1 MKSLKEKIQL
11 VVDIYKSGD
20 LLEAEQ
26 ACKELINENSKVAF
40 LYNLLGLILVGQ
52 KKFDQAI
59 KYYEQGLKIDPTF
72 AIIYNNLGLLFFD
85 QQTDENIKKAE
96 NYYKKSISVDKK
108 IPEAYINLGSL
119 YNSLFRY
126 EESINCYK
134 EAIHINSKFSPA
146 HYNLGIVY
154 ITLGRYN
161 EAKLHLKE
169 AIKINPNN
177 SHAHRSLSRITKY
190 SYTDENFKKLK
201 KSYENTNINNVEV
214 RSNLA
219 FALGKAHEDNKDYE
233 RSFLFYK
240 EANFL
245 HRKKIN
251 FSLDSEKKNFKEIK
265 NTYNSNLFN
274 KFKGT
279 GYLNSSPIFVL
290 GMPRSG
296 TTLVE
301 QILASH
307 PKVFGAD
314 EVEFIPNLLREN
326 FGKDNVGLYFDDVVN
341 RNEDIFKKIG
351 TEYISRMK
359 KISNEVEI
367 TTDKLPVNFL
377 SIGFIKL
384 ILPKSKII
392 HCLRSPEDNIF
403 SIFKNHFPSGK
414 INFAYNLDEATEYY
428 NLYVDLMKH
437 WNLVLPN
444 FIFNIKYENLIYNT
458 EIEIKNLIKFCNL
471 NWSAKCLKFY
481 ENKRPIKTASSTQAR
496 SKIYKS
502 SINTWK
508 NYEKYL
514 NEYFAKLKN

>member
-26 ACKELINENSKVAF
+26 ACTKLINENSKVAF

-52 KKFDQAI
+52 KKLDQAI
-59 KYYEQGLKIDPTF
+59 KYYKQGLKIDPTF
-72 AIIYNNLGLLFFD
+72 AIIYNNLGLLFFNE
-85 QQTDENIKKAE
+85 QTDENIKKAE

-108 IPEAYINLGSL
+108 IPEPYINLGSL
-119 YNSLFRY
+119 YNLLFRY

-134 EAIHINSKFSPA
+134 EAIHINSKSSPA

-190 SYTDENFKKLK
+190 SYTDENFKELK
-201 KSYENTNINNVEV
+201 KSYENTNINNVEE

-251 FSLDSEKKNFKEIK
+251 FSLDSEKKKFKKIK
-265 NTYNSNLFN
+265 DTYNSNLFN
-274 KFKGT
+274 EFKGT

-314 EVEFIPNLLREN
+314 EVEFIPNLLKEN
-326 FGKDNVGLYFDDVVN
+326 FGKDNVGLYHEDVVN

-351 TEYISRMK
+351 KEYISRMK
-359 KISNEVEI
+359 KISKEVEI
-367 TTDKLPVNFL
+367 TTDKLPINFL

-428 NLYVDLMKH
+428 NLYVDLMKY
-437 WNLVLPN
+437 WNLILPN
-444 FIFNIKYENLIYNT
+444 FIFNIKYENLINNT
-458 EIEIKNLIKFCNL
+458 EIEIKNLIRFCNL
-471 NWSAKCLKFY
+471 NWSDKCLKFY
-481 ENKRPIKTASSTQAR
+481 DNKRPIKTASSTQAR

-502 SINTWK
+502 SINSWK

-514 NEYFAKLKN
+514 NEYLVKLKN

>member
-1 MKSLKEKIQL
+1 MKSLKEKIQS
-11 VVDIYKSGD
+11 VVDIYKSEN
-20 LLEAEQ
+20 LLEAEH

-59 KYYEQGLKIDPTF
+59 KYYELGLKIDPTF

-85 QQTDENIKKAE
+85 LQTNESIKKAE

-108 IPEAYINLGSL
+108 IPEPYINLGSL

-154 ITLGRYN
+154 ITLGKYN
-161 EAKLHLKE
+161 EAKLHLKK
-169 AIKINPNN
+169 AIKLNPNN
-177 SHAHRSLSRITKY
+177 FHAHRSLSRITKY
-190 SYTDENFKKLK
+190 SYTDEYFKKLK

-219 FALGKAHEDNKDYE
+219 FALGKAHEDNKDYI
-233 RSFLFYK
+233 RSFLLYK

-245 HRKKIN
+245 QRKKIN

-265 NTYNSNLFN
+265 NTYNSKLFN

-314 EVEFIPNLLREN
+314 EVEFIPNLLKEN

-351 TEYISRMK
+351 KEYISRMK

-403 SIFKNHFPSGK
+403 SIFKNHFPGRK

-428 NLYVDLMKH
+428 NLYVDLMEH

-502 SINTWK
+502 SINSWK
-508 NYEKYL
+508 NYKKYL
-514 NEYFAKLKN
+514 NEYFVKLKN

>member
-1 MKSLKEKIQL
+1 MKSLKEKIQS
-11 VVDIYKSGD
+11 VVDIYKSGN
-20 LLEAEQ
+20 LSEAEHS
-26 ACKELINENSKVAF
+26 CKKLINENSKVAF

-59 KYYEQGLKIDPTF
+59 KYYELGVKIDPTF

-85 QQTDENIKKAE
+85 KQTDESIKKAE
-96 NYYKKSISVDKK
+96 NYYKKSISVNKE
-108 IPEAYINLGSL
+108 IPEPYINLGSL

-126 EESINCYK
+126 DESINCYN
-134 EAIHINSKFSPA
+134 EAIRINSKFSPA

-154 ITLGRYN
+154 ITLGKYDK
-161 EAKLHLKE
+161 AKLHLKE
-169 AIKINPNN
+169 AIKLNPSN
-177 SHAHRSLSRITKY
+177 SHAHRSLSIITKY
-190 SYTDENFKKLK
+190 SYTDENFKRLEKL
-201 KSYENTNINNVEV
+201 YENTNINNIKMK
-214 RSNLA
+214 SNLA

-233 RSFLFYK
+233 RSFIFYK

-245 HRKKIN
+245 HRKKII
-251 FSLDSEKKNFKEIK
+251 FSLDREKENFKEIK
-265 NTYNSNLFN
+265 KTYNSNLFN
-274 KFKGT
+274 KFKSA
-279 GYLNSSPIFVL
+279 GYKNSSPIFIL

-314 EVEFIPNLLREN
+314 EVEFIPNLL
-326 FGKDNVGLYFDDVVN
+326 KDNLGKGNDIVN
-341 RNEDIFKKIG
+341 RNEDIFKKFG
-351 TEYISRMK
+351 HEYISKMK
-359 KISNEVEI
+359 KISNKIEN

-392 HCLRSPEDNIF
+392 HCLRSPKDNIF

-428 NLYVDLMKH
+428 NLYVDLMEH

-458 EIEIKNLIKFCNL
+458 EIEIKNLLKFCNL
-471 NWSAKCLKFY
+471 NWSDKCLKFY
-481 ENKRPIKTASSTQAR
+481 ENKRPIKTASSAQAR

-502 SINTWK
+502 SINSWK

-514 NEYFAKLKN
+514 NEYFVKLKN